1 MDIDTYELHTDLGD
15 AQPKER
21 DHDTP
26 DLGNAQPEEREHDT
40 PDLSDTQPEE
50 RDHGAPDLGA
60 ADLDQDTRPGATS
73 LHGATGR
80 YSRCDGIHHC
90 FAKSKLRN
98 PLRELPDS
106 DTTDPDL
113 ILSLKFY
120 FANTTIKA
128 YNTIRDA
135 TMERHPDDDIYSHHR
150 IKRTAAEISGVVPIV
165 HDMCPNTCLAF
176 TGPYTD
182 IDHDECPRCGEER
195 WDTKK
200 STAQKKVACQTF
212 DTCPVGPQLQ
222 ALWLHPDHAE
232 KMRWRVFILIYR
244 LVLLKVYMHKAALQ
258 LGSAGPTERNGAGND
273 ADEE

>member
-90 FAKSKLRN
+90 FAKSN
-98 PLRELPDS
+98 
-106 DTTDPDL
+106 
-113 ILSLKFY
+113 
-120 FANTTIKA
+120 
-128 YNTIRDA
+128 
-135 TMERHPDDDIYSHHR
+135 HHR
-150 IKRTAAEISGVVPIV
+150 IKCTAAEISGVVPIV

-182 IDHDECPRCGEER
+182 INHDECPRCGEER

-212 DTCPVGPQLQ
+212 NTCPVGPQLQ

-232 KMRWRVFILIYR
+232 KMCWR
-244 LVLLKVYMHKAALQ
+244 VYMHKAALQ